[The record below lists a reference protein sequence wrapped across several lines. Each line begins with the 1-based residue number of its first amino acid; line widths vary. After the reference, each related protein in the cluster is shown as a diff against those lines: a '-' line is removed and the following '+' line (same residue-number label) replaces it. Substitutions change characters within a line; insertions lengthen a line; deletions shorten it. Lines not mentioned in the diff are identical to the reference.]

1 MMALVKKPK
10 NQIFLNTSKNTLM
23 YLLFHNTL
31 LAQFF
36 EKKKS
41 QFFKGEFLALFRYI
55 LRIFPVFFMKIFFL
69 KLLQFLLVYY
79 KSLFKN
85 VS

>member
-23 YLLFHNTL
+23 YLLFHKTL

-36 EKKKS
+36 EKKKNHNFLKVS
-41 QFFKGEFLALFRYI
+41 FLHFLDISLEFSGIFNEN
-55 LRIFPVFFMKIFFL
+55 IFPKIVKIFIGVL
-69 KLLQFLLVYY
+69 
-79 KSLFKN
+79 
-85 VS
+85 